1 MTSETQ
7 ETREMEGPV
16 GSVKPVRPV
25 ESPEPTGSVKPVRP
39 VESPGPAGSVRQAP
53 PVRLNEPLPARRRRR
68 AGEPFLTRHVRATM
82 ARGFRPPP
90 SWSVPVRHVLPDG
103 ATVTSDAPDGT
114 TVTGN
119 ARNGTTVT
127 GSTPA
132 GTTLTTDPQAAAH
145 ALRTHATPL
154 LALIT
159 PTLVSRGTLTEQ
171 EQRLDALLD
180 RVAETIQEHPAA
192 PVALFLGMQW
202 SSAAEEDESLRRLR
216 TLVRRAADRLP
227 SLPVCGLSLP
237 GPGKPR
243 TLNAAIEVAELLGC
257 AGVGWVDD
265 DVTLDPG
272 CLARLVGDFLA
283 AGCRGASGAT
293 KIPHTKEFTTSRL
306 LATAKAIAA
315 PATNYPHGCCI
326 LVATDVVSGGMP
338 GRYVSDDGYVCFR
351 LLDPA
356 LPDPLAHL
364 RLVPDARC
372 HYYVA
377 GPAGETRR
385 RIRRLLLNHLV
396 DLADWP
402 LPVVRHYFREVLF
415 AGMWPLTGFDA
426 SLGRRRGAQKAAI
439 KWLYFLWFA
448 GVGGEL
454 YLRGLTG
461 RPLRRIEW
469 APYSV
474 VRTVTPAEER

>member
-1 MTSETQ
+1 MTSET
-7 ETREMEGPV
+7 V
-16 GSVKPVRPV
+16 
-25 ESPEPTGSVKPVRP
+25 
-39 VESPGPAGSVRQAP
+39 GPAGSLRQGP
-53 PVRLNEPLPARRRRR
+53 PVRLNEPLPVRGRRRS
-68 AGEPFLTRHVRATM
+68 GESFLTHHVRKTM

-90 SWSVPVRHVLPDG
+90 SWSVPVRYVL
-103 ATVTSDAPDGT
+103 PDGT
-114 TVTGN
+114 TVASG
-119 ARNGTTVT
+119 AR
-127 GSTPA
+127 
-132 GTTLTTDPQAAAH
+132 AAAH
-145 ALRTHATPL
+145 ALRNRATPA
-154 LALIT
+154 LALVA
-159 PTLVSRGTLTEQ
+159 PTVVSRGTLTEQ
-171 EQRLDALLD
+171 EERLDALLD
-180 RVAETIQEHPAA
+180 RVAETGETHPHA
-192 PVALFLGMQW
+192 PLVLFVGMQW
-202 SSAAEEDESLRRLR
+202 SSAPEEAESVRRLGA
-216 TLVRRAADRLP
+216 LLRRAADRLP
-227 SLPVCGLSLP
+227 ALGVCGLSLP

-265 DVTLDPG
+265 DVSLDPG
-272 CLARLVGDFLA
+272 CLARLVGDFLT

-293 KIPHTKEFTTSRL
+293 KIPHTKEFATSRL
-306 LATAKAIAA
+306 LARAKAIAA

-326 LVATDVVSGGMP
+326 LVATDVLSGGMP
-338 GRYVSDDGYVCFR
+338 GRYVSDDGYICFR

-356 LPDPLAHL
+356 LPDPLARL
-364 RLVPDARC
+364 RLVPDAHC

-402 LPVVRHYFREVLF
+402 LPAARYYFREVLF
-415 AGMWPLTGFDA
+415 AGMWPLTGFD
-426 SLGRRRGAQKAAI
+426 SSQGRRRGAQKAAI

-461 RPLRRIEW
+461 RPLRGIEW

-474 VRTVTPAEER
+474 VRTVTPAD